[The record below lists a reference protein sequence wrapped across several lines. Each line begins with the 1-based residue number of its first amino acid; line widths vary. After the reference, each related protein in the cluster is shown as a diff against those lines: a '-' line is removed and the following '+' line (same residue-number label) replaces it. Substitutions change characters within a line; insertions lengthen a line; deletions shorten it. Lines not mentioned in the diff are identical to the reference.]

1 MGAHFI
7 LCLVGVVLLL
17 GLLSMIIT
25 NISLYVALLTSLI
38 STSMWFYEYAQ
49 FIIESF
55 KAAPNTKVNAP
66 MAITGM
72 MIASWFMFF
81 YILRHS

>member
-1 MGAHFI
+1 M
-7 LCLVGVVLLL
+7 
-17 GLLSMIIT
+17 IT
-25 NISLYVALLTSLI
+25 NVSLYVILLASLV
-38 STSMWFYEYAQ
+38 STSMWLYEYAR